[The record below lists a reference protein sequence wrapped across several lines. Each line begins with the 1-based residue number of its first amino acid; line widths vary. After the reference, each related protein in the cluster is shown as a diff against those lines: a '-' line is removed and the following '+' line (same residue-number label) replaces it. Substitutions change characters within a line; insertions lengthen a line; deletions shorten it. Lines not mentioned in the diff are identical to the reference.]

1 MKTLKLNHYT
11 LPALELDALPA
22 WLDEQGEQFNVIDT
36 VNWAEYP
43 YRPDA
48 CFRIVA
54 TDRGFVINYRVTEES
69 VAAVA
74 DGDCG
79 HVWEDSCVEFFSC
92 PTDDGTYYN
101 VECNCVGTVLVA
113 AGKDRNART
122 FAPREVLESIQRW
135 SSLGRENFTE
145 RLGGEDGVSW
155 EVVLLVPYS
164 VYFQHNIKSVEG
176 RKFTANFYKCGDN
189 LKTPHFLSWNPIGV
203 ENPDFHRPDFFGTV
217 EA

>member
-1 MKTLKLNHYT
+1 MKTLNIKHYI
-11 LPALELDALPA
+11 LPALQLAELPA
-22 WLDEQGEQFNVIDT
+22 WLDEQGEQFNAIDT

-43 YRPDA
+43 YRPEVA
-48 CFRIVA
+48 FRIVA

-101 VECNCVGTVLVA
+101 VECNCAGTVLVA

-122 FAPREVLESIQRW
+122 FAPKEVLESIERW
-135 SSLGRENFTE
+135 SSLGREPFAE
-145 RLGGEDGVSW
+145 RVGEVTW
-155 EVVLLVPYS
+155 QVVLLVPYS
-164 VYFQHNIKSVEG
+164 VYFQHDIKGIEG
-176 RKFTANFYKCGDN
+176 RTIRANFYKCGDN
-189 LKTPHFLSWNPIGV
+189 LKTPHFLSWNPIEV
-203 ENPDFHRPDFFGTV
+203 TNPDFHRPEFFG
-217 EA
+217 ELKG

>member
-1 MKTLKLNHYT
+1 MKTLQLNHFT
-11 LPALELDALPA
+11 LPPLSLEALPA
-22 WLDEQGEQFNVIDT
+22 WLDEQGVAFNAIDT

-48 CFRIVA
+48 KFRIVA
-54 TDRGFVINYRVTEES
+54 TDKGFVVNYRVTEES

-79 HVWEDSCVEFFSC
+79 HVWEDSCVEFFSS
-92 PTDDGTYYN
+92 PADDGIYYN
-101 VECNCVGTVLVA
+101 IECNCVGTVLVA

-122 FAPREVLESIQRW
+122 FAPAEVLQSIQRW

-145 RLGGEDGVSW
+145 RIGGADGISW

-164 VYFQHNIKSVEG
+164 VYFQHDITSVEG
-176 RKFTANFYKCGDN
+176 LHFRANFYKCGDH
-189 LKTPHFLSWNPIGV
+189 LRTPHFLSWNPIEV
-203 ENPDFHRPDFFGTV
+203 TNPDFHRPDFFGHV